1 MTSDAQLPELTGTL
15 WALENH
21 SYSYAELRDLLGGE
35 EDSDLARLVEQ
46 LKCAKILRT
55 HRSGQQVEEAW
66 EEGDDDA
73 WEISQLHSALYSFRL
88 VGLLAVHK
96 TALCILPKYCSAAT
110 LRDET
115 RRREHFRM
123 VLNVLMRYQK
133 NLRDS
138 GTEAPQDPW
147 QEFLHTMLELV
158 TDYAAHGVYR
168 DDEILHERNGRGRIL
183 WHRTISSTQPFL
195 QDGSPLY
202 MELKTRRRQVDEDNY
217 FTRMH
222 RFLTYRAWKNLERAQ
237 LRDILE
243 LPVMAE
249 PAENEGD
256 FADADYMLSRL
267 RRELNQQYDNRRRYV
282 LQLLMRFLEQKD
294 ERSKRG
300 YFCFGNTALNLVW
313 EEACRRALGLAA
325 SDDHQMDATRPRW
338 MAGRHPAE
346 TFLSAPLRADML
358 RYTPEDSSLLICDA
372 KYYTPS
378 LQVFQQKKTDGMPG
392 TGDIIKQQLY
402 ELALRLHYGTIQS
415 VRNVF
420 LLPLRE
426 EDGIADDVS
435 CFGHTSVPMLTGG
448 RMKEILLCKLH
459 PPLVWETYLSDVRDD
474 RLLRTLQEKTDAY
487 LHEGGPRSA
496 LVSASLGD
504 ACQES
509 AESRMEPDT

>member
-1 MTSDAQLPELTGTL
+1 MSPAPQLPELEGTR

-21 SYSYAELRDLLGGE
+21 SYSYAELRELLGGGD
-35 EDSDLARLVEQ
+35 DSAMARLIEQ

-55 HRSGQQVEEAW
+55 HRADRRLTEHWKAEED
-66 EEGDDDA
+66 DDDA
-73 WEISQLHSALYSFRL
+73 WEISQLYNAHYSFRL
-88 VGLLAVHK
+88 VGLLAIHQ

-147 QEFLHTMLELV
+147 QEFLHTMVELV
-158 TDYAAHGVYR
+158 ADYAAHGVYR

-183 WHRTISSTQPFL
+183 WHRTISSTRPFL
-195 QDGSPLY
+195 QEDRPLY
-202 MELKTRRRQVDEDNY
+202 MELQTRRRQVDEDNY

-222 RFLTYRAWKNLERAQ
+222 RYLTYCAWKNLERAQ

-243 LPVMAE
+243 LPLMTE
-249 PAENEGD
+249 PAENESD
-256 FADADYMLSRL
+256 FADVNDMRSRL

-282 LQLLMRFLEQKD
+282 LNLLLRFLEQKE
-294 ERSKRG
+294 ERSTGG
-300 YFCFGNTALNLVW
+300 YLCFGNTGFHLVW

-338 MAGRHPAE
+338 IAGAHRE
-346 TFLSAPLRADML
+346 APKLTAALRADML
-358 RYTPEDSSLLICDA
+358 RYTPSDGSLLICDA
-372 KYYTPS
+372 KYYSPS
-378 LQVFQQKKTDGMPG
+378 LQAFLQDELNTDGMPG

-402 ELALRLHYGTIQS
+402 ELALKLHYGRIQS

-420 LLPLRE
+420 LLPLLE
-426 EDGIADDVS
+426 NDGIDEEIF
-435 CFGHTSVPMLTGG
+435 CFGHTSVPMLTGAQ
-448 RMKEILLCKLH
+448 MKEILLCKLR
-459 PPLVWETYLSDVRDD
+459 PTRVWETYLTAVPDE
-474 RLLRTLQEKTDAY
+474 RLRLTLQETTDAY
-487 LHEGGPRSA
+487 LRETAFPPSC
-496 LVSASLGD
+496 LG
-504 ACQES
+504 
-509 AESRMEPDT
+509 